1 MIFALTVLAY
11 VVTLPAGLF
20 GICATVELLTR

>member
-11 VVTLPAGLF
+11 LITLPAALGGL
-20 GICATVELLTR
+20 CASIELLTR